1 MSKRDQICK
10 VAMHASAM
18 DTHLVLRTNHRV
30 PLEFGSWAVWLVI
43 NGIELKKNYHIDKGQ
58 FGV

>member
-18 DTHLVLRTNHRV
+18 GTHLVLRTNHRV

-43 NGIELKKNYHIDKGQ
+43 NGIELKKITT
-58 FGV
+58 